1 MANMINSEVD
11 ELRSGIFVIFGSN
24 TIVRACIMS
33 VRLPVVDLNWTKFG
47 SRHKRFIFKLITI
60 AIFYACLWE
69 KVLFTLKMKTTF
81 RTKTKCLK
89 RLQHYLHL

>member
-24 TIVRACIMS
+24 IVVRACIMS

-47 SRHKRFIFKLITI
+47 SRHKRFILN
-60 AIFYACLWE
+60 
-69 KVLFTLKMKTTF
+69 
-81 RTKTKCLK
+81 
-89 RLQHYLHL
+89 